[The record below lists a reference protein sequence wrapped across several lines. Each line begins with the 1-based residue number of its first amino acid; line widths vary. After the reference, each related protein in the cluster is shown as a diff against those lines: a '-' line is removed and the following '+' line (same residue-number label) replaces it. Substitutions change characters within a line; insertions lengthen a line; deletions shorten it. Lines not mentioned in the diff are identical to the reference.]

1 MRSLGSRDSLTVD
14 EALKESLTGDYK
26 KAAVSD
32 LDRLILSYAEK
43 ITREAHTID
52 QAYIDSLKVNGLDD
66 RMLHDIVQSTAY
78 FNYVNRLAD
87 GLGVEL
93 ETDEEMR

>member
-1 MRSLGSRDSLTVD
+1 MRSLGNRDSLTVD
-14 EALKESLTGDYK
+14 EALKEALIGDYK
-26 KAAVSD
+26 NAAVSD
-32 LDRLILSYAEK
+32 LNRLILAYAEK

-52 QAYIDSLKVNGLDD
+52 QAYIDSLKVKGLDD

-93 ETDEEMR
+93 ETDVEKR